1 MSKYRQKKKKTRG
14 SYGVQVLKFNL
25 DESTETLRFLCYL
38 SSMEKDNKRRKRDK
52 RLKVKI

>member
-1 MSKYRQKKKKTRG
+1 MSKYRQKKKTRG

-38 SSMEKDNKRRKRDK
+38 SSIEKDNKRRKRDK